1 MANFDPRSV
10 DGLDIPQSEL
20 LIPRGRTVA
29 DLLTNEYG
37 ESPCYVQGLIYEGL
51 WFLAGLP
58 KVGKSFIVTQLLQG
72 LATGGK
78 FMGRQCRKS
87 RVLYCALEDSERRLK
102 NRMSVLNWAGAG
114 DRITVWLAAD
124 WQQYI
129 ERLDGLGVQRL
140 ADAITAGGFDVVI
153 IDTLSRAMAG
163 QGSDQMKVD
172 DVVAALAPLQAI
184 ATASDISIGVLDHQA
199 KNGKGNSDVED
210 VYGSI
215 GKTGV
220 ADTVCVLRKDQQSG
234 EVHLTATGR
243 DLMGRQDLQIKRE
256 SNGMWALVADWTA
269 SPFKTSI
276 ERMTLKAIADAG
288 DDGINTRS
296 LRQTVGGQGKDV
308 DEAARQLKIRKLI
321 DTRPGD
327 KNSILHVLTDAGRE
341 AVGQVM
347 HD

>member
-10 DGLDIPQSEL
+10 DGLDIPASEL
-20 LIPRGRTVA
+20 LIPRGRTVT
-29 DLLTNEYG
+29 DLLNNDYG
-37 ESPCYVQGLIYEGL
+37 DSPCYVQGLIHEGL

-87 RVLYCALEDSERRLK
+87 KVLYCALEDSERRLK

-114 DRITVWLAAD
+114 DNVTVWLAAD

-140 ADAITAGGFDVVI
+140 SEAIIANGFDVVI

-184 ATASDISIGVLDHQA
+184 ATAADISIGVLDHQA
-199 KNGKGNSDVED
+199 KNGRGNSDVED

-220 ADTVCVLRKDQQSG
+220 ADTVCVLRKEESG
-234 EVHLTATGR
+234 DVYLTATGR
-243 DLMGRQDLQIKRE
+243 DLIGRQSLQIKRE
-256 SNGMWALVADWTA
+256 TNGMWSLVADWTA
-269 SPFKTSI
+269 SPFKTSV
-276 ERMTLKAIADAG
+276 ERDAMKAIADAG

-296 LRQTVGGQGKDV
+296 LRSAVGGQGGAV
-308 DEAARQLKIRKLI
+308 DKVVADLIRRKLVEV
-321 DTRPGD
+321 REGD
-327 KNSILHVLTDAGRE
+327 KNAKLHFLTEAGR
-341 AVGQVM
+341 AQFQTISGR
-347 HD
+347 D